1 MGNYIKQ
8 SLMQP
13 TPSVANQ
20 EKMRMCKFCVH
31 SHISDLGYNHC
42 WKSDSVTYNGDS
54 PTGICCAFRDN
65 RIWKP
70 YYFSGLMSHYRG
82 NICWARPVY
91 NSPKK
96 GKSRIFKY
104 EVLDPIA
111 STIATLLPKEFAKE
125 YIPATPGSQ
134 PPHTMKEY
142 EKFDTYCFGG
152 YDPQLTENQE
162 ARNYNEAR
170 WQEILA
176 QEAIEEQLSKATVPS
191 DSIAGPSK

>member
-42 WKSDSVTYNGDS
+42 WKSDSAYNGDS
-54 PTGICCAFRDN
+54 PTGICSAFRDN

-82 NICWARPVY
+82 NICWAQPVY
-91 NSPKK
+91 NSPTK

-104 EVLDPIA
+104 EVLDPVA
-111 STIATLLPKEFAKE
+111 STIQTLQPKEFAKE
-125 YIPATPGSQ
+125 YIPATPGSK

-142 EKFDTYCFGG
+142 EKWDSYCFGG
-152 YDPQLTENQE
+152 YDPQLSEKQE
-162 ARNYNEAR
+162 ARNYNEAN
-170 WQEILA
+170 WQQILA
-176 QEAIEEQLSKATVPS
+176 QKAIDKQLKQEAI
-191 DSIAGPSK
+191 

>member
-8 SLMQP
+8 NLMQP

-54 PTGICCAFRDN
+54 PTGICSAYRDK
-65 RIWKP
+65 RIWEP

-96 GKSRIFKY
+96 GKSRILKY
-104 EVLDPIA
+104 EVIDPIA
-111 STIATLLPKEFAKE
+111 STIATLLPKKFAKE
-125 YIPATPGSQ
+125 YIPATPGSK

-162 ARNYNEAR
+162 ARNYNEAH

-176 QEAIEEQLSKATVPS
+176 QEAIEEQLKQKA
-191 DSIAGPSK
+191 I

>member
-54 PTGICCAFRDN
+54 PTGICCAFRDS

-104 EVLDPIA
+104 EVLDPVA

-162 ARNYNEAR
+162 ARNYNEAH

-176 QEAIEEQLSKATVPS
+176 QEAIEEQLKQEA
-191 DSIAGPSK
+191 I